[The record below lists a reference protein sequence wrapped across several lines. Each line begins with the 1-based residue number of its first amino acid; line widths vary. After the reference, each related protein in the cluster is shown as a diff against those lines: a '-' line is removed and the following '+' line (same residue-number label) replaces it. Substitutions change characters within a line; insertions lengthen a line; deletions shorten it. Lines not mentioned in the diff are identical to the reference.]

1 MELVPTENQAMVV
14 RTIVA
19 GKADIQA
26 YANAVLAEAQTEATH
41 WRLSLEEAERGV
53 VAASAAQ
60 EPDQLARWRSQR
72 TRRLH
77 RLERADRFL
86 KAVEAG
92 YLPMPRIPTRRI
104 DWTDKLIPPEC
115 LESLAAAKAS
125 GLFEHFSI
133 ADGSDIT
140 GWSGRSSRG
149 RDPILFGVIGT
160 ELFPLAWW
168 R

>member
-1 MELVPTENQAMVV
+1 MSMELVPIENQAMIV

-26 YANAVLAEAQTEATH
+26 YANAVLLEAKTEATR
-41 WRLSLEEAERGV
+41 WRAAFEEAERGV
-53 VAASAAQ
+53 AAAQ
-60 EPDQLARWRSQR
+60 AAGESAQLTMWRGQH
-72 TRRLH
+72 TRRRH
-77 RLERADRFL
+77 RMERADRFL
-86 KAVEAG
+86 KAVEGG
-92 YLPMPRIPTRRI
+92 YLPMPRIPTRHI
-104 DWTDKLIPPEC
+104 GETDKLIPPEC

-125 GLFEHFSI
+125 GLFEHFAI
-133 ADGSDIT
+133 ADGSEQT
-140 GWSGRSSRG
+140 LWRSSRG